1 LLYPPSKRW
10 KALLTTH
17 INISTLLSLLSL
29 LPGFRLSSDM
39 ISNTSV
45 LAGDDL
51 LTFAVVK
58 QLLVDKSSLL
68 LRRQSGEV
76 GDRNRRDVIVVGKR
90 LDVLVRR
97 LDGLVELLGVR
108 ITIGLVGR
116 GRGRWGSHGLLD
128 LSFVAHL

>member
-1 LLYPPSKRW
+1 M
-10 KALLTTH
+10 ALLTTH
-17 INISTLLSLLSL
+17 INIITFLSLLSL
-29 LPGFRLSSDM
+29 LLSLSLSSDM

-51 LTFAVVK
+51 LTFAVVE

-76 GDRNRRDVIVVGKR
+76 GDRDRRDVIVVIGKR

-97 LDGLVELLGVR
+97 LDGLVEMST
-108 ITIGLVGR
+108 TIGLVGR
-116 GRGRWGSHGLLD
+116 GRSRWGSHGLFA
-128 LSFVAHL
+128 LSFIAHL